1 MSSDLILSPSI
12 LAADLSNPAGELKAL
27 KEAGVKWVHLDVMD
41 GMYVPNITFGPPVI
55 AKLREKS
62 DLFFDVHLMIE
73 EPDRYLSDF
82 ADAGANL
89 ISVHVEACRHLDR
102 TLTEIRRL
110 DCQAGV
116 ALNPH
121 TPVCQVQHILHKVDV
136 VLLMSVNPG
145 FSGQRFIPQVFPKL
159 VELRTIVDNVGHN
172 LKIEVDGGVT
182 LDNTA
187 PLIAKGVDIL
197 VSGAAFFSHP
207 PYAQRLAAF
216 QKIAER
222 GKIPV

>member
-1 MSSDLILSPSI
+1 MSSELILAPSI
-12 LAADLSNPAGELKAL
+12 LAADFTNLGGELAAL

-41 GMYVPNITFGPPVI
+41 GMFVPNITFGAPVI
-55 AKLREKS
+55 AKMREKS

-73 EPDRYLSDF
+73 RPERYLVDY
-82 ADAGANL
+82 ANAGANL
-89 ISVHVEACRHLDR
+89 ITIHVEACVHLER
-102 TLTEIRRL
+102 ALSEIRRL
-110 DCQAGV
+110 GCRAGV

-121 TPVCQVQHILHKVDV
+121 TPICQVQHVLPQVDV
-136 VLLMSVNPG
+136 VKLMSVNPG
-145 FSGQRFIPQVFPKL
+145 FTGQRFLPMIFPKL
-159 VELRTIVDNVGHN
+159 TELRRMVDDAGHN
-172 LKIEVDGGVT
+172 LKIEIDGGVN

-187 PLIAKGVDIL
+187 PLVAKGADVL

-207 PYAQRLAAF
+207 PYAQRLSAF